1 MVYRTQI
8 FGLRAA
14 REDLGGMAVLD
25 LTALSPKL
33 LLSWLSLTAQID
45 ASRTTAPEESQED
58 SSAHHTY

>member
-25 LTALSPKL
+25 STALSPKL

-58 SSAHHTY
+58 SIALHTY